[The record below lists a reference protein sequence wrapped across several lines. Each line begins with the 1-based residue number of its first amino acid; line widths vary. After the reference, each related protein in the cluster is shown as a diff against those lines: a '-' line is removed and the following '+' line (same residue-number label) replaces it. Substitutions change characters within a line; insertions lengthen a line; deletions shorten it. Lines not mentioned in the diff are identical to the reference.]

1 LPTIPEADDS
11 LLPVVFRI
19 TSASRKNHMP
29 FSAYRLPDSR
39 GHFGSYGGV
48 FVAETLIPALE
59 ELKDAYASAQRDPA
73 FIAEFEYDLKHYV
86 GRPSPIYHARRWS
99 ELLGGAQIYL
109 KREDL
114 NHTGAHKIN
123 NCIGQAMLARRMG
136 KPRVIAETGA
146 GQHGVATATVAA
158 RYGMECVV
166 YMGSEDI
173 RRQAANVYRMKL
185 LGATVVPVESGSKTL
200 KDALNE
206 AMRDW
211 VTNVSNTFYIIG
223 TVAGPHPYPMM
234 VRDFQSVIGQESI
247 AQMQDQCARQPDAV
261 IACVGGGSNAMG
273 IFHPYIPHAEVRLIG
288 VEAAGSGIET
298 GRHAASLTAGRPGV
312 LHGNRTYLLQDEN
325 GQIIETHSV
334 SAGLDYPGVG
344 PEHAWLKDSARAQYV
359 TITDDEA
366 LAAFHKLCRLEGIIP
381 ALESSHAVAYAAKLA
396 PTLSKDKILLVNL
409 SGRGDKDIHTVA
421 EKSGITF

>member
-1 LPTIPEADDS
+1 MTQHAQDYD
-11 LLPVVFRI
+11 
-19 TSASRKNHMP
+19 
-29 FSAYRLPDSR
+29 LPDAS
-39 GHFGSYGGV
+39 GHFGQYGGV
-48 FVAETLIPALE
+48 FVAETLIGALD
-59 ELKDAYASAQRDPA
+59 ELKDAYAAAQRDPQ
-73 FIAEFEYDLKHYV
+73 FIAEFDYDLRHYV
-86 GRPSPIYHARRWS
+86 GRPSPLYHARRWS
-99 ELLGGAQIYL
+99 EGLGGAQIYL

-123 NCIGQAMLARRMG
+123 NCIGQSMLARRMG

-185 LGATVVPVESGSKTL
+185 LGATVVPVESGSRTL

-234 VRDFQSVIGQESI
+234 VRDFQSVIGRESI
-247 AQMQDQCARQPDAV
+247 AQMQEQCGRQPDAV

-273 IFHPYIPHAEVRLIG
+273 IFHPYIPVPAVRLIG
-288 VEAAGSGIET
+288 VEAAGEGIAT

-312 LHGNRTYLLQDEN
+312 LHGNRTYLLQDDN
-325 GQIIETHSV
+325 GQIIETHSI

-344 PEHAWLKDSARAQYV
+344 PEHAWLMDCGRAEYV
-359 TITDDEA
+359 SVSDAEA
-366 LAAFHKLCRLEGIIP
+366 LQAFHDLCRLEGIIP
-381 ALESSHAVAYAAKLA
+381 ALESSHALAYASKLA
-396 PTLSKDKILLVNL
+396 PTLPKDKILLVNL
-409 SGRGDKDIHTVA
+409 SGRGDKDMHTVA